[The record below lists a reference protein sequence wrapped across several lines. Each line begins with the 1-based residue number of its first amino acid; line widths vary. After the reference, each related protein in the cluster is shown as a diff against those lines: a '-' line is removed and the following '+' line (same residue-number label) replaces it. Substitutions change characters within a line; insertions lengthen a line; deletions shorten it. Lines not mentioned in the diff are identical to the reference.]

1 MTDVNLSLTGSADF
15 RELIEFAQKGVGWR
29 RFNARREAFRKQVER
44 RALKVLGAYPPQRSL
59 SRKFRW
65 SNDPA
70 ANAKARR
77 WFFAHYPDGYSR
89 TGQLGKAWK
98 VALSVTVAGF
108 SLSIGNP
115 AKAAS
120 YVYGSERY
128 DQVPG
133 HVDTGWQN
141 SQDTFLD
148 IAAAAEKLLLNE
160 LDGFIREIT
169 A

>member
-1 MTDVNLSLTGSADF
+1 MTDVSLSVTGSADF
-15 RELIEFAQKGVGWR
+15 RGLIEFAQKGVGWR

-44 RALKVLGAYPPQRSL
+44 RALKVLGAYPPKRSL

-65 SNDPA
+65 SNDPI

-77 WFFAHYPDGYSR
+77 WFFANYPDGYSR
-89 TGQLGKAWK
+89 TGELGRAWK

-108 SLSIGNP
+108 SVSVGNP

-133 HVDTGWQN
+133 HADTGWQQ
-141 SQDTFLD
+141 SQDTFLE

>member
-1 MTDVNLSLTGSADF
+1 MTDVSLSLTGSADF
-15 RELIEFAQKGVGWR
+15 RGLIEFAQKGVGWR

-44 RALKVLGAYPPQRSL
+44 RALKVLGAYPPRRSL

-65 SNDPA
+65 SNDPV

-77 WFFAHYPDGYSR
+77 WFFANYPDGYSR
-89 TGQLGKAWK
+89 TGELGKAWK
-98 VALSVTVAGF
+98 VAMSVTVAGF
-108 SLSIGNP
+108 SVSVGNP

-133 HVDTGWQN
+133 HADTGWQQA
-141 SQDTFLD
+141 QDTFLE

>member
-15 RELIEFAQKGVGWR
+15 RGLIEFAQKGVGWR

-44 RALKVLGAYPPQRSL
+44 RALKVLGAYPPKRSL

-65 SNDPA
+65 SNDPI

-77 WFFAHYPDGYSR
+77 WFFANYPDGYSR
-89 TGQLGKAWK
+89 TGELGRAWK

-108 SLSIGNP
+108 SMSVGNP

-133 HVDTGWQN
+133 HADTGWQQ
-141 SQDTFLD
+141 SQDTFLE

>member
-1 MTDVNLSLTGSADF
+1 MTEVTLAITGSKAMTQM
-15 RELIEFAQKGVGWR
+15 IAFAQNGVGWR
-29 RFNARREAFRKQVER
+29 PFNARREAFRKAVER
-44 RALKVLGAYPPQRSL
+44 RALRVLGAYPPRRSL

-65 SNDPA
+65 SNDPV

-77 WFFAHYPDGYSR
+77 WFFANYPDGYSR
-89 TGQLGKAWK
+89 TGELGRAWK
-98 VALSVTVAGF
+98 VAMSVTVAGF
-108 SLSIGNP
+108 SVSVGNP

-133 HVDTGWQN
+133 HADTGWQQA
-141 SQDTFLD
+141 QDTFLE

>member
-1 MTDVNLSLTGSADF
+1 MTDVSLSVTGSANF
-15 RELIEFAQKGVGWR
+15 RRMIEFAQKGVGWR
-29 RFNARREAFRKQVER
+29 AFNARREAFRKAVER
-44 RALKVLGAYPPQRSL
+44 RALRVLGAYPPRRSL
-59 SRKFRW
+59 SRKFVW
-65 SNDPA
+65 SHDPI

-77 WFFAHYPDGYSR
+77 WFFANYPEGYSR
-89 TGQLGKAWK
+89 TGELGRAWK

-108 SLSIGNP
+108 SVSVGNP

-133 HVDTGWQN
+133 HADTGWQQ
-141 SQDTFLD
+141 SQDTFLE